1 MSLKPAHHN
10 TPLPETKPAID
21 LTGECAGGDFGK
33 ARATVGADLRGS
45 PSRQD
50 AHAGTSVPCA
60 GRQVRYHPLMPDATP
75 TKHAHL
81 HPSDLR
87 ALARLL
93 TDATAGVTDL
103 VEAVHIG
110 VAPADKPNGVAP
122 LTYRT
127 IRSMTRFLGSGI
139 DAALAQLTPL
149 LGSRDASPERRL
161 ALAALNGVMGDYL
174 SDSGNPLAETMTFRR
189 DGAPLAL
196 TREALAAAYPSGDKL
211 VVLVHGL
218 CMNDLAWDA
227 GGLGATL
234 AGNLGYTPLA
244 LDYNSGRHISTN
256 GRDLADHLEALI
268 GAWPRPVTELVLIGH
283 SMGGL
288 VARSA
293 GHAGAVAGHA
303 WPARLRALVF
313 LGAPHH
319 GAPLERGGNW
329 INVLMA
335 ATPYVAPFARLGQG
349 RSAGITDLRHGNLL
363 DEDWHGRDRFAHV
376 PDSRTPMPL
385 PPGVHCFAAAAMLGQ
400 SADSLR
406 DRLVG
411 DGLVPLDSALGRHAD
426 PARNLPF
433 DETNSWIGYGMNH
446 LDLLRR
452 PEVAAQVEAWLAALQ
467 DEASRL

>member
-1 MSLKPAHHN
+1 
-10 TPLPETKPAID
+10 
-21 LTGECAGGDFGK
+21 
-33 ARATVGADLRGS
+33 
-45 PSRQD
+45 
-50 AHAGTSVPCA
+50 
-60 GRQVRYHPLMPDATP
+60 MPDAP
-75 TKHAHL
+75 PNRHAHL

-87 ALARLL
+87 AFARLL
-93 TDATAGVTDL
+93 TDATTGVTDL

-110 VAPADKPNGVAP
+110 VAPADNRGGIAP

-127 IRSMTRFLGSGI
+127 IRSVTRFLGSGI

-189 DGAPLAL
+189 DGAPLTL
-196 TREALAAAYPSGDKL
+196 TPAALATAYPEPGDKL
-211 VVLVHGL
+211 LVLIHGL

-234 AGNLGYTPLA
+234 ADHLGHTPLA

-256 GRDLADHLEALI
+256 GRDLADHLEALV
-268 GAWPRPVTELVLIGH
+268 GAWPRPVAELVLIGH

-293 GHAGAVAGHA
+293 GHYGASAGHA
-303 WPARLRALVF
+303 WPGRLRALVF
-313 LGAPHH
+313 LGTPHH

-335 ATPYVAPFARLGQG
+335 ATPYVAPFARLAEA

-363 DEDWHGRDRFAHV
+363 DDDWHGHDRFAHA
-376 PDSRTPMPL
+376 PDGRTPVPL
-385 PPGVHCFAAAAMLGQ
+385 PPGVRCFAAAATLGQ
-400 SADSLR
+400 STDSLG
-406 DRLVG
+406 DRLLG

-426 PARNLPF
+426 PARSLPF
-433 DETNSWIGYGMNH
+433 DETNSWIGYGMSH

-452 PEVAAQVEAWLAALQ
+452 PEVAAQVERWLAT
-467 DEASRL
+467 

>member
-1 MSLKPAHHN
+1 
-10 TPLPETKPAID
+10 
-21 LTGECAGGDFGK
+21 
-33 ARATVGADLRGS
+33 
-45 PSRQD
+45 
-50 AHAGTSVPCA
+50 
-60 GRQVRYHPLMPDATP
+60 MPDATP

-196 TREALAAAYPSGDKL
+196 TREALAAAYPAGDKL

-256 GRDLADHLEALI
+256 GRDLADHLEALL